1 MGEAATR
8 VSLLPEDASF
18 EELVQDFFLAH
29 RGAGLMLSPLDV
41 ELIGE
46 WAEAEVPFEVVARG
60 IRKAAE
66 KALWDAR
73 PGEPALR
80 TLRACRREVKVEIKK
95 YCARSV
101 GAGSDPGT
109 GKASA
114 AAGAFARERHQRLR
128 AAVAKAGR
136 EHPRLGTVTAGLLA
150 GVLAESAGGDLREL
164 DRREDLVTAALVRGQ
179 PFEERL
185 RLYREATEHAGDPE
199 LATPRAR
206 KLSRRFHRHALL
218 RRTLGLPAFW

>member
-1 MGEAATR
+1 M
-8 VSLLPEDASF
+8 SLLPEDASF
-18 EELVQDFFLAH
+18 EERVQDCFLAH

-41 ELIGE
+41 ELIGA

-73 PGEPALR
+73 PGEPVLR
-80 TLRACRREVKVEIKK
+80 TLRACRREVEVEIKK
-95 YCARSV
+95 YRARSA
-101 GAGSDPGT
+101 GAGGGDRPQEE
-109 GKASA
+109 SA
-114 AAGAFARERHQRLR
+114 APDGFALERHRRLR

-136 EHPRLGTVTAGLLA
+136 EHTHLGPIAAALLEGA
-150 GVLAESAGGDLREL
+150 LAEPAEDLGEL
-164 DRREDLVTAALVRGQ
+164 DWREDLVTALLVRAQ

-185 RLYREATEHAGDPE
+185 RLYQEAARHAGPPD
-199 LATPRAR
+199 LATAQAR

-218 RRTLGLPAFW
+218 RRALALPAFW

>member
-1 MGEAATR
+1 

-18 EELVQDFFLAH
+18 AELVQECFLAH

-41 ELIGE
+41 ELIGQ

-73 PGEPALR
+73 PGEPVLR
-80 TLRACRREVKVEIKK
+80 TLRACRREVEVEIKK
-95 YCARSV
+95 YRARSA
-101 GAGSDPGT
+101 GAGTGGVALEEHGT
-109 GKASA
+109 ADG
-114 AAGAFARERHQRLR
+114 FALERHRRLR

-136 EHPRLGTVTAGLLA
+136 EHPRLGAVTAALLE
-150 GVLAESAGGDLREL
+150 GVLAQPAGDLREL
-164 DRREDLVTAALVRGQ
+164 DRREELVTAVLVRAQ

-185 RLYREATEHAGDPE
+185 RLYQEATRHAGPAD
-199 LATPRAR
+199 LATPQAR

-218 RRTLGLPAFW
+218 RRVLGLPAFW